1 MRNRIFIGVIVGVI
15 AAIFAFK
22 WINGSHKP
30 VELKP
35 VASAKINTPSTPD
48 PMSVAKQ
55 KRTSPMAAPD
65 VAAQPTL
72 DPPEVLSADRL
83 VDELTKIGRGPVTAE
98 QAARFK
104 ADLKELIRRGA
115 GSVPAIQK
123 FLEQN
128 ANISYAD
135 VPGGDQLSYSS
146 LRATMIDALD
156 QIAGPEA
163 QSAMLETLQTTAM
176 PGELLQL
183 ANDLDAL
190 APGKY
195 HDQIVQGVQETLA
208 MAAAGQLPSDTELEP
223 AFHALQTYGKSNT
236 TDDLANNNPLQFYA
250 AVEWANMPDGQGLSS
265 LIQMEKTSTG
275 DSQVIATEMIAQM
288 AGQNP
293 DALDTLAD
301 MAQNGQIDQD
311 VWVKLA
317 PILAGDEY
325 QMDSTGQ
332 NYTHTGDSGL
342 TTPDQIQPRINMI
355 DALLNFVPPDSAAA
369 AALRQELAILNGK
382 LN

>member
-1 MRNRIFIGVIVGVI
+1 MLIALI

-30 VELKP
+30 VALKP
-35 VASAKINTPSTPD
+35 VASAKINTPATLD
-48 PMSVAKQ
+48 PTSAKQ
-55 KRTSPMAAPD
+55 IAKRASAAPD
-65 VAAQPTL
+65 VATQPTL

-83 VDELTKIGRGPVTAE
+83 VDELTKIGKGPVTAE

-163 QSAMLETLQTTAM
+163 QSAMLETLQTTAV

-250 AVEWANMPDGQGLSS
+250 AVEYANMPDGQGLSS

-332 NYTHTGDSGL
+332 NYTVTGGAN
-342 TTPDQIQPRINMI
+342 TQDQIKQRLDLINT
-355 DALLNFVPPDSAAA
+355 LLHFVPPDSAAA
-369 AALRQELAILNGK
+369 TALNQEYTVLNGK